1 MKKGKNAGDVK
12 SSSMSWGVL
21 AITCIAAFILVFDT
35 TAMTVAISDLV
46 KDLNTDISTIQAVMA
61 IYTLVMASLMMGGA
75 KLGDIIGRKRAFLIG
90 VVIYGVGTL
99 TAAISPNV
107 MVLLTGWSFLEGIGA
122 AIMMPAVVAL
132 IASSYEDARNR
143 AVAYAVWAGVSAG
156 AVAVGP
162 ILSGLIITA
171 LSWRCVFAGEVVLVL
186 VILIFSD
193 LLKEVPIDA
202 SRRPSLDTMGILIS
216 GVSLTLIIL
225 AFLCAKTHGWFYA
238 KQPLVLGGM
247 EIAPF
252 GLSIT
257 PILLLAGI
265 ILFACFRLWTERRK
279 RKNKTPLVDFV
290 IFTNRTF
297 LFGTITSLTVNCTLM
312 GMMFILPVY
321 LQLALHCTAFETGI
335 YLIPVSFSILLISF
349 VTGPISQ
356 RVNTKYLLIVGFI
369 IGLVGLF
376 ILQNLFAGSAVVTGS
391 DLAFGLTVFS
401 VGVGIDL
408 AILANVTISS
418 IKKEQE
424 SEGSGILTSFRNLGY
439 SMGTAIL
446 GTVLIT
452 FMLSGIATGLLA
464 SDVINVDHTSKKELI
479 ADLQDYV
486 QKMKQEHSTI
496 DLSQYPKEEAN
507 ELVRI
512 VASATRYTMR
522 RSFWV
527 IFMILAIALIF
538 SFFIPIEKQR

>member
-1 MKKGKNAGDVK
+1 
-12 SSSMSWGVL
+12 
-21 AITCIAAFILVFDT
+21 
-35 TAMTVAISDLV
+35 MTVAISDLV
-46 KDLNTDISTIQAVMA
+46 KDLNTDIGTIQAVMA

-107 MVLLTGWSFLEGIGA
+107 TVLLTGWSFLEGIGA

-132 IASSYEDARNR
+132 IASSYEDARDR

-156 AVAVGP
+156 GIAVGP

-171 LSWRCVFAGEVVLVL
+171 LSWRCVFAGELVLVL
-186 VILIFSD
+186 VILIFSY
-193 LLKEVPIDA
+193 LLKEVKIDA
-202 SRRPSLDTMGILIS
+202 SRRPSMDIMGILIS
-216 GVSLTLIIL
+216 GVSLSLIIL
-225 AFLCAKTHGWFYA
+225 AFLFAKTYGWFYA

-265 ILFACFRLWTERRK
+265 ILFACF
-279 RKNKTPLVDFV
+279 
-290 IFTNRTF
+290 
-297 LFGTITSLTVNCTLM
+297 M

-335 YLIPVSFSILLISF
+335 YLIPISFTILLISF

-356 RVNTKYLLIVGFI
+356 RLNTKYLLILGFV

-376 ILQNLFAGSAVVTGS
+376 ILQNLFSGSTMVTGS

-401 VGVGIDL
+401 VGIGIDL
-408 AILANVTISS
+408 AILANVTISA

-424 SEGSGILTSFRNLGY
+424 SEGSGILTSFRNLGC
-439 SMGTAIL
+439 SLGTAIV
-446 GTVLIT
+446 GTVLLT

-486 QKMKQEHSTI
+486 EKMKHEHSKI
-496 DLSQYPKEEAN
+496 DLSQYPEEKVN
-507 ELVRI
+507 ELVGI
-512 VASATRYTMR
+512 VASATQYTMR
-522 RSFWV
+522 WSFWV
-527 IFMILAIALIF
+527 LFMILAIALIF
-538 SFFIPIEKQR
+538 SFFIPNKKA